1 MNLVHIPRKD
11 ELLTGNEEYY
21 ELHTLQA
28 GFSKYFLLTSFCRGD
43 DCLMAMMMMIIK
55 MAGLY
60 LIFHVW
66 SVYLMSLNLI
76 CFYLFARL

>member
-43 DCLMAMMMMIIK
+43 DDDDNKDGRIVLDFSCMVGI
-55 MAGLY
+55 
-60 LIFHVW
+60 
-66 SVYLMSLNLI
+66 
-76 CFYLFARL
+76 